1 MITFKCI
8 KKQRGQIG
16 VPAKYLNEANN
27 NNEDLEIVFNSE
39 SMIVKVEDFK
49 TVFRKG
55 PFKVKDKFGG
65 KDYYIYYINFM
76 SPVLTE
82 NKLFNI

>member
-1 MITFKCI
+1 MIFKCL

-16 VPAKYLNEANN
+16 VPAKYLNQCNN
-27 NNEDLEIVFNSE
+27 NNEDLEIIFEGE

-49 TVFRKG
+49 TAFRKG
-55 PFKVKDKFGG
+55 PRPVKDKFGG
-65 KDYYIYYINFM
+65 KDYYIYYINFIK
-76 SPVLTE
+76 PILIE